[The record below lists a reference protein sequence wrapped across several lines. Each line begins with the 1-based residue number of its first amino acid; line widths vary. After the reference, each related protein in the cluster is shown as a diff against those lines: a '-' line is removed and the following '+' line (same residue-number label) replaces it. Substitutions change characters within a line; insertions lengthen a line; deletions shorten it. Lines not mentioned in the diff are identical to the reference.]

1 MTQAHIA
8 DRNRANA
15 AKSTG
20 PKTRA
25 GKAASSKN
33 ARRHGATG
41 APGPSRVAS
50 WLAVI
55 LGRRQV
61 TPRDLMPA
69 DAAGDLALTL
79 ALAEARLAA
88 AEDALAEFEAGLET
102 PCSELADIKFM
113 AEHIAEALAEPSTT
127 PEERKS
133 GADILAR
140 VARMSECHANGE
152 GRRHRLLARYAKEAR
167 SARARH
173 LRVVIPHRGNT
184 QPNRR
189 EVIKCHLPKRTQ
201 ISTGG

>member
-1 MTQAHIA
+1 MTPAHVV

-41 APGPSRVAS
+41 APDPNCVAS
-50 WLAVI
+50 WLSVI
-55 LGRRQV
+55 LGRQQIAL
-61 TPRDLMPA
+61 RDLMPA

-79 ALAEARLAA
+79 ALAEARLAT
-88 AEDALAEFEAGLET
+88 AEDTLAEFEAELET
-102 PCSELADIKFM
+102 PCSELADIAFM
-113 AEHIAEALAEPSTT
+113 AEHIADALTEPSTT

-140 VARMSECHANGE
+140 VARMSEGHANGE

-167 SARARH
+167 SARSRAIAAWSSHIAAKHNQTGAR
-173 LRVVIPHRGNT
+173 L
-184 QPNRR
+184 
-189 EVIKCHLPKRTQ
+189 
-201 ISTGG
+201 